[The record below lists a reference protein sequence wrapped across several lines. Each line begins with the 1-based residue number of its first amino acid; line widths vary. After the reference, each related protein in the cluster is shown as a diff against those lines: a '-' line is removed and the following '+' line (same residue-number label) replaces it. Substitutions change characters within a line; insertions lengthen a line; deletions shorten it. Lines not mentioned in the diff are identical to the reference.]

1 MCTPVDRRSFV
12 ASMAALVP
20 YALLQP
26 TTLAPRGLLSAPT
39 HSPTMTGS
47 QTWICPPCGLP
58 CDKLTFDK
66 PGSCPQCGMTLIPAG
81 GVGVP
86 TVAMLVYEGVEIIDI
101 SGPWEAFGTAGFLVH
116 TVAENPDPLT
126 LVFNQKIVP
135 DFTFETSPAADI
147 LLVPGGGYTQAMEN
161 PRLIAWLQSKANDV
175 SHVMSVCTGAF
186 ILGKAGLL
194 SGQTATA
201 TYGMVDDLL
210 DFGNVKV
217 VHDQRF
223 VDNGKIMTTAG
234 LTSGIDGALHLISR
248 TLGPGAAQAAA
259 LEMEYNWSPNAQFV
273 RAKLADRF
281 LPDGLA
287 YGKARLNGAK
297 ATLVSTEGTTDR
309 WEARMRVSDPSTQ
322 IEIVKLLRERIEAS
336 ARRDVQSMTGT
347 IPANAPG
354 RVKFRGSRATGQEV
368 TWAFADEAGHGW
380 HGRGL
385 VEPDPA
391 KAMQFLVTM
400 RVSRDDHKARV

>member
-1 MCTPVDRRSFV
+1 MCGPVDRRSFV
-12 ASMAALVP
+12 ASMAAL
-20 YALLQP
+20 A
-26 TTLAPRGLLSAPT
+26 LAPRGLLNGPNQ
-39 HSPTMTGS
+39 SPTRTGS
-47 QTWICPPCGLP
+47 QKYVCPPCGLP
-58 CDKLTFDK
+58 CDKLTFDN

-116 TVAENPDPLT
+116 TVAEKPDPLT

-135 DFTFETSPAADI
+135 DFTFDNSPAADI
-147 LLVPGGGYTQAMEN
+147 LLVPGGGYTQAMDN

-248 TLGPGAAQAAA
+248 VLGNGVAQAAA
-259 LEMEYNWSPNAQFV
+259 LEMEYNWSPDAQFV

-309 WEARMRVSDPSTQ
+309 WEAKVRVSDPSTQ
-322 IEIVKLLRERIEAS
+322 IEIVKLLRARIEAS

-347 IPANAPG
+347 VPAKAPG
-354 RVKFRGSRATGQEV
+354 RVEFRGSRATGKEV
-368 TWAFADEAGHGW
+368 TWAFNDEAGRGW
-380 HGRGL
+380 HGRGV
-385 VEPDPA
+385 VEPDPM
-391 KAMQFLVTM
+391 KAMQFLVTL
-400 RVSRDDHKARV
+400 RVTRDDHQARS

>member
-12 ASMAALVP
+12 TSMAAL
-20 YALLQP
+20 A
-26 TTLAPRGLLSAPT
+26 LAPKGLLNGLTP
-39 HSPTMTGS
+39 SPTRIGS
-47 QTWICPPCGLP
+47 QKYVCPPCGLP
-58 CDKLTFDK
+58 CDKLTFDN

-116 TVAENPDPLT
+116 TVAEKPDPLT

-135 DFTFETSPAADI
+135 DFTFDNSPAADI
-147 LLVPGGGYTQAMEN
+147 LLVPGGGYTQAMDN

-248 TLGPGAAQAAA
+248 VLGNGAAQAAA
-259 LEMEYNWSPNAQFV
+259 LEMEYNWSPETQFV

-309 WEARMRVSDPSTQ
+309 WEAKIRVSEPSSQ
-322 IEIVKLLRERIEAS
+322 SEIVKLLRARVEAS

-347 IPANAPG
+347 VPAKAPG
-354 RVKFRGSRATGQEV
+354 RVEFRGSRATGKEV
-368 TWAFADEAGHGW
+368 TWTFADETGRGW

-385 VEPDPA
+385 VEPDPV
-391 KAMQFLVTM
+391 KPMQFLVTM
-400 RVSRDDHKARV
+400 RVRRDDHKPRS